1 MRSSVI
7 ELDHAK
13 TCRSTLFNCTNR
25 QQLATDFAGSP
36 RTVSATLHSTDS
48 SYHSEKV
55 EKCHSSWNQKNAVR
69 KESRCVMQ
77 ESHGSC
83 SKKHSRT
90 WCFYKA
96 DNLQLLVD
104 DTCYITL
111 LSTCQQNYSAKARHH
126 IMIWM
131 QRVFFACCSCISMK
145 TSYIFLCHISHRSTA
160 LQTNIGMITMKFWR
174 SHGQPLQKPR
184 EMQQML
190 KIFVCQSLI
199 FYKHS
204 VCI

>member
-7 ELDHAK
+7 ELDHTK

-83 SKKHSRT
+83 SKKTQPHLMFLQSRQST
-90 WCFYKA
+90 IACGWHMLHYFTLDMPTK
-96 DNLQLLVD
+96 LQRK
-104 DTCYITL
+104 
-111 LSTCQQNYSAKARHH
+111 SSAPYNDLNATRFFLPAAHAYQWKHH
-126 IMIWM
+126 IIFCAIYHIDPLHCKRTLAWSLWNSGDLTDSPY
-131 QRVFFACCSCISMK
+131 RNLEKCNKCWRYLFA
-145 TSYIFLCHISHRSTA
+145 
-160 LQTNIGMITMKFWR
+160 N
-174 SHGQPLQKPR
+174 P
-184 EMQQML
+184 
-190 KIFVCQSLI
+190 
-199 FYKHS
+199 
-204 VCI
+204 